1 MLTMLPPTPAPQAT
15 GPGAAPPAPPAGS
28 QRPDAPA
35 DDTTSDNFARALD
48 QAAKPGP
55 KAGRPARPPGTA
67 PADRAEDAARDHRA
81 ARIAAT
87 APAVPGAAT
96 GLIADAAPLDD
107 PLGKAAG
114 ADEVEADSDT
124 DEAEAEA
131 GNALSP
137 GSLGALLAQLRTAQ
151 AVRDPATRPGSSDAA
166 PGDGPSAA
174 ARGRP
179 GSEPAR
185 IGGAID
191 PYPLSLSGAVA
202 GAAAGPAAPSQP
214 AQDLQNTRANE
225 ATRSDFARQ
234 LAGSAVEAG
243 DGGRRAVE
251 PAAPGSE
258 GLPLPATLGMAP
270 APPAIAAAALPTA
283 EARLPAPP
291 GSAEFGPQISTQV
304 VTFVREG
311 VEHAQLQLNPAEM
324 GPVSVQIQLDG
335 ATARVHLS
343 AENPQTRQA
352 LEQAMPQ
359 LAGSLREAGLTLTG
373 GGVFEQPRQG
383 SNGNPDP
390 DRGPGRRSDLR
401 DPPDSPVAPVS
412 RSTAPARRGVVDL
425 VA

>member
-1 MLTMLPPTPAPQAT
+1 MLTMLPPTAAPQAT

-35 DDTTSDNFARALD
+35 DDATPDNFARALD
-48 QAAKPGP
+48 QAAQPGP
-55 KAGRPARPPGTA
+55 KAGRPARPPGTT
-67 PADRAEDAARDHRA
+67 PAGRPEDATRDHRA
-81 ARIAAT
+81 ARIAGTVPAT
-87 APAVPGAAT
+87 PGAAT

-114 ADEVEADSDT
+114 AAEAEAKADSDT
-124 DEAEAEA
+124 DEADA
-131 GNALSP
+131 GIAVSP
-137 GSLGALLAQLRTAQ
+137 EGLGALLAQLRTAQ
-151 AVRDPATRPGSSDAA
+151 AVRTPATRSGSSEAA

-191 PYPLSLSGAVA
+191 PLPLGSA
-202 GAAAGPAAPSQP
+202 GAGTTAGPAAAAPP
-214 AQDLQNTRANE
+214 AQDLQNTRAHE

-243 DGGRRAVE
+243 GGGRRAVE
-251 PAAPGSE
+251 SAAPGSE
-258 GLPLPATLGMAP
+258 GLPLPAALGMAP
-270 APPAIAAAALPTA
+270 TPPGIAAAAMPTA

-383 SNGNPDP
+383 NNGNPDP
-390 DRGPGRRSDLR
+390 DRGPGRRSDPR
-401 DPPDSPVAPVS
+401 DPADPPVASVS